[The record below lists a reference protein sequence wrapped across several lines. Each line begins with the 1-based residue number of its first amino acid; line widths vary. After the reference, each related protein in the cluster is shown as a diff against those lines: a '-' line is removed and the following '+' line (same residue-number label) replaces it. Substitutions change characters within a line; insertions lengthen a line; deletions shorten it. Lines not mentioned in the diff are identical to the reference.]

1 MISHSGHLIWPTSE
15 TEANTDRSR
24 VFALR
29 DETTCVVTL
38 SSLSRIGL
46 AISCRR
52 TVTTVYL
59 CKSVRISC
67 FRKKK
72 LQQYNYKKKK
82 NLMHASMHPTPAVH
96 LPARSSRRRRV
107 DRSIDSRVRARLLD
121 WQAAQQPPPSTNNV
135 RSAIQNSADSFAC
148 LLAPPPFRPAIS
160 LSLLRSVS

>member
-1 MISHSGHLIWPTSE
+1 MITCVMISHSGHLIWPTSE
-15 TEANTDRSR
+15 TEANTDRSH

-29 DETTCVVTL
+29 DHLCRHAVV
-38 SSLSRIGL
+38 SI
-46 AISCRR
+46 AHWSCDFAPPNRDD
-52 TVTTVYL
+52 
-59 CKSVRISC
+59 C